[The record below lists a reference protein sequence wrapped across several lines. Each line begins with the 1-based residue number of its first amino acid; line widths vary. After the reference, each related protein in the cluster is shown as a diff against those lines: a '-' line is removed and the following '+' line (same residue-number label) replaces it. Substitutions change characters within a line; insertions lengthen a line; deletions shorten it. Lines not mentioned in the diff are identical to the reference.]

1 MEGAGVQYLIVIEMV
16 VRMEKECKNTNEEEN
31 MKKNVKKVI
40 SFILSMLVII
50 STAVTP
56 AMAAGTKEAPTEVK
70 SVMASGLW
78 TTVLNLEFEDTT
90 WMDNINKVIVN
101 DKECKKSMINSFSSD
116 TSIWEVGSA
125 TGAYGSYKA
134 LKLAVP
140 DGKLWTVKVSADGYK
155 DLTVKITKE
164 TVNYTDTYKAEV
176 VSNSGETT
184 NKTYTADVTPA
195 VNGKITLSAAKDIK
209 EGDTVTVTA
218 TPDEN
223 YEVVA
228 VTVKG
233 VSGKSVDVQNAEGI
247 YTFKMPTENVTV
259 SATFKEKAIAG
270 NKKIEVSQVS
280 INKDLWGS
288 DWEFTFKNA
297 EDYVSAITDVKV
309 NRTSWEEKS
318 YSVSSGGQYYK
329 NTSSNKLVCA
339 AREYSAN
346 PTIPVLKSG
355 DIITITANGYEDL
368 TFKLVIKDGN
378 ASLVEDDGQGDPYD
392 LYVKIDGSFE
402 AAIVGQKKYD
412 GVSSASVGG
421 SSSNKNSSVKV
432 YGALVN
438 KGTEPADNDWEELD
452 NLSKIKLDGS
462 KCKVDIVP
470 DTANGTPADS
480 DSGMKGVY
488 MTISSN
494 LTLNGTPKDAGTYL
508 VSVSI
513 TDDQGRTAVSNTLP
527 FRVYSGDETLAERL
541 KEENFKKYDSGL
553 YAWDIM
559 EPWAISKFGTNVEG
573 EEESVRVPAGLEA
586 WFGSKESGT
595 YGYLGYDLPWKK
607 VMSGDIPQT
616 LYIPNGCNLT
626 LTNMETLSSVRIVVE
641 NGGKLTLSDSVVQGI
656 IDVQSGGTFSMNYDT
671 YKNAFTTGSSI
682 CGQLRLA
689 DGAIL
694 ENAAIYSHANYL
706 ANGDLTDRNT
716 SEPVVTATGNVT
728 IKGQVFIKGAED
740 GDGIGQTAL
749 RVDGTLRL
757 ADGAIL
763 VTTGGEGMINENDG
777 GTAIDIKSGK
787 ITGNGKLVAIGGKT
801 FWGNGG
807 NAVTG
812 NGTIETAS
820 AFLQGAT
827 ASKAKNKEAGKAIG
841 DNIRV
846 ITSDRYIKDGE
857 VSDNYGTDDALSGLY
872 WKEGIDA
879 TPPLDKYVTSEVENI
894 LSLEGTLDKTYDG
907 KAVNGSVVKAGDKV
921 LAEETDYTLTYKD
934 LEGNE
939 LSETPVNAGTYTVTV
954 NGLGTYAG
962 MNLNVTFT
970 ISPKAAELTVVADPS
985 SAKYDGKSKTPE
997 VTVKDGAKVLKEGTD
1012 YTLSY
1017 VYGEDAE
1024 TKDFAGA
1031 EFVKE
1036 GNYTITVTGIGNY
1049 EGSTGKAVFTISK
1062 NNSASTDPTNPSN
1075 PNGDKNV
1082 TNKKVSNNT
1091 NNVKPV
1097 VKNVAAKNNKNVPK
1111 TGDNANVL
1119 LWIALAVISCGVLAG
1134 EGVAVRKRK

>member
-1 MEGAGVQYLIVIEMV
+1 MKGAGVQYLIVIEMV

-70 SVMASGLW
+70 SVTASGLW

-101 DKECKKSMINSFSSD
+101 DKECKKSTINSFSSD
-116 TSIWEVGSA
+116 TNIWEVGSA

-195 VNGKITLSAAKDIK
+195 VNGKI
-209 EGDTVTVTA
+209 
-218 TPDEN
+218 
-223 YEVVA
+223 
-228 VTVKG
+228 
-233 VSGKSVDVQNAEGI
+233 
-247 YTFKMPTENVTV
+247 
-259 SATFKEKAIAG
+259 
-270 NKKIEVSQVS
+270 
-280 INKDLWGS
+280 
-288 DWEFTFKNA
+288 
-297 EDYVSAITDVKV
+297 
-309 NRTSWEEKS
+309 
-318 YSVSSGGQYYK
+318 
-329 NTSSNKLVCA
+329 
-339 AREYSAN
+339 
-346 PTIPVLKSG
+346 
-355 DIITITANGYEDL
+355 
-368 TFKLVIKDGN
+368 
-378 ASLVEDDGQGDPYD
+378 
-392 LYVKIDGSFE
+392 
-402 AAIVGQKKYD
+402 
-412 GVSSASVGG
+412 
-421 SSSNKNSSVKV
+421 
-432 YGALVN
+432 
-438 KGTEPADNDWEELD
+438 
-452 NLSKIKLDGS
+452 
-462 KCKVDIVP
+462 
-470 DTANGTPADS
+470 
-480 DSGMKGVY
+480 
-488 MTISSN
+488 
-494 LTLNGTPKDAGTYL
+494 
-508 VSVSI
+508 
-513 TDDQGRTAVSNTLP
+513 
-527 FRVYSGDETLAERL
+527 
-541 KEENFKKYDSGL
+541 
-553 YAWDIM
+553 
-559 EPWAISKFGTNVEG
+559 
-573 EEESVRVPAGLEA
+573 
-586 WFGSKESGT
+586 
-595 YGYLGYDLPWKK
+595 
-607 VMSGDIPQT
+607 
-616 LYIPNGCNLT
+616 
-626 LTNMETLSSVRIVVE
+626 
-641 NGGKLTLSDSVVQGI
+641 
-656 IDVQSGGTFSMNYDT
+656 
-671 YKNAFTTGSSI
+671 TGSSI

-894 LSLEGTLDKTYDG
+894 LSLESTLDKTYDG
-907 KAVNGSVVKAGDKV
+907 KAVNGPVVKAGDKV
-921 LAEETDYTLTYKD
+921 LAEGTDYTLTYKD
-934 LEGNE
+934 SEGNE

-997 VTVKDGAKVLKEGTD
+997 VTVKDGDKVLKEGTD

-1082 TNKKVSNNT
+1082 TDKKVSNNT

-1134 EGVAVRKRK
+1134 AGVAVRKRK

>member
-1 MEGAGVQYLIVIEMV
+1 MKGAGVQYLIVIEMV

-70 SVMASGLW
+70 SVTASGLW

-101 DKECKKSMINSFSSD
+101 DKECKKSTINSFSSD
-116 TSIWEVGSA
+116 TNIWEVGSA

-247 YTFKMPTENVTV
+247 YTFKMPAENVTV

-309 NRTSWEEKS
+309 NGTSWEEKS

-392 LYVKIDGSFE
+392 LHVKIDGSFE
-402 AAIVGQKKYD
+402 AAIVGQKNYD

-438 KGTEPADNDWEELD
+438 KGTEPADNDWEKLD

-488 MTISSN
+488 MT
-494 LTLNGTPKDAGTYL
+494 
-508 VSVSI
+508 
-513 TDDQGRTAVSNTLP
+513 
-527 FRVYSGDETLAERL
+527 
-541 KEENFKKYDSGL
+541 
-553 YAWDIM
+553 
-559 EPWAISKFGTNVEG
+559 
-573 EEESVRVPAGLEA
+573 
-586 WFGSKESGT
+586 
-595 YGYLGYDLPWKK
+595 
-607 VMSGDIPQT
+607 
-616 LYIPNGCNLT
+616 
-626 LTNMETLSSVRIVVE
+626 
-641 NGGKLTLSDSVVQGI
+641 
-656 IDVQSGGTFSMNYDT
+656 
-671 YKNAFTTGSSI
+671 
-682 CGQLRLA
+682 
-689 DGAIL
+689 
-694 ENAAIYSHANYL
+694 
-706 ANGDLTDRNT
+706 
-716 SEPVVTATGNVT
+716 
-728 IKGQVFIKGAED
+728 
-740 GDGIGQTAL
+740 
-749 RVDGTLRL
+749 
-757 ADGAIL
+757 
-763 VTTGGEGMINENDG
+763 
-777 GTAIDIKSGK
+777 
-787 ITGNGKLVAIGGKT
+787 
-801 FWGNGG
+801 
-807 NAVTG
+807 
-812 NGTIETAS
+812 
-820 AFLQGAT
+820 
-827 ASKAKNKEAGKAIG
+827 
-841 DNIRV
+841 
-846 ITSDRYIKDGE
+846 
-857 VSDNYGTDDALSGLY
+857 
-872 WKEGIDA
+872 
-879 TPPLDKYVTSEVENI
+879 
-894 LSLEGTLDKTYDG
+894 
-907 KAVNGSVVKAGDKV
+907 
-921 LAEETDYTLTYKD
+921 
-934 LEGNE
+934 
-939 LSETPVNAGTYTVTV
+939 
-954 NGLGTYAG
+954 
-962 MNLNVTFT
+962 NVTFT

-997 VTVKDGAKVLKEGTD
+997 VTVKDGDKVLKEGTD

-1082 TNKKVSNNT
+1082 TDKKVSNNT

-1134 EGVAVRKRK
+1134 AGVAVRKRK

>member
-1 MEGAGVQYLIVIEMV
+1 
-16 VRMEKECKNTNEEEN
+16 

-78 TTVLNLEFEDTT
+78 TTVLNLEFEDTI

-101 DKECKKSMINSFSSD
+101 DKECKKSTINSFSSD
-116 TSIWEVGSA
+116 TNIWEVGSA

-247 YTFKMPTENVTV
+247 YTFKMPAENVTV

-309 NRTSWEEKS
+309 NGTSWEEKS

-392 LYVKIDGSFE
+392 LHVKIDGSFE
-402 AAIVGQKKYD
+402 
-412 GVSSASVGG
+412 
-421 SSSNKNSSVKV
+421 
-432 YGALVN
+432 
-438 KGTEPADNDWEELD
+438 
-452 NLSKIKLDGS
+452 
-462 KCKVDIVP
+462 
-470 DTANGTPADS
+470 
-480 DSGMKGVY
+480 
-488 MTISSN
+488 
-494 LTLNGTPKDAGTYL
+494 
-508 VSVSI
+508 
-513 TDDQGRTAVSNTLP
+513 
-527 FRVYSGDETLAERL
+527 
-541 KEENFKKYDSGL
+541 
-553 YAWDIM
+553 
-559 EPWAISKFGTNVEG
+559 
-573 EEESVRVPAGLEA
+573 
-586 WFGSKESGT
+586 
-595 YGYLGYDLPWKK
+595 
-607 VMSGDIPQT
+607 
-616 LYIPNGCNLT
+616 
-626 LTNMETLSSVRIVVE
+626 
-641 NGGKLTLSDSVVQGI
+641 
-656 IDVQSGGTFSMNYDT
+656 
-671 YKNAFTTGSSI
+671 
-682 CGQLRLA
+682 
-689 DGAIL
+689 
-694 ENAAIYSHANYL
+694 
-706 ANGDLTDRNT
+706 
-716 SEPVVTATGNVT
+716 
-728 IKGQVFIKGAED
+728 
-740 GDGIGQTAL
+740 
-749 RVDGTLRL
+749 
-757 ADGAIL
+757 
-763 VTTGGEGMINENDG
+763 
-777 GTAIDIKSGK
+777 
-787 ITGNGKLVAIGGKT
+787 
-801 FWGNGG
+801 
-807 NAVTG
+807 
-812 NGTIETAS
+812 
-820 AFLQGAT
+820 
-827 ASKAKNKEAGKAIG
+827 
-841 DNIRV
+841 
-846 ITSDRYIKDGE
+846 
-857 VSDNYGTDDALSGLY
+857 
-872 WKEGIDA
+872 
-879 TPPLDKYVTSEVENI
+879 
-894 LSLEGTLDKTYDG
+894 
-907 KAVNGSVVKAGDKV
+907 
-921 LAEETDYTLTYKD
+921 
-934 LEGNE
+934 
-939 LSETPVNAGTYTVTV
+939 
-954 NGLGTYAG
+954 
-962 MNLNVTFT
+962 
-970 ISPKAAELTVVADPS
+970 AELTVVADPS

-997 VTVKDGAKVLKEGTD
+997 VTVKDGDKVLKEGTD

-1049 EGSTGKAVFTISK
+1049 EESTGKAVFTISK

-1082 TNKKVSNNT
+1082 TDKKVSNNT

-1134 EGVAVRKRK
+1134 AGVAVRKRK

>member
-1 MEGAGVQYLIVIEMV
+1 MKGAVVQYLIVIEMA
-16 VRMEKECKNTNEEEN
+16 VRIKKCENNNEEEN
-31 MKKNVKKVI
+31 VKKNVKKVI
-40 SFILSMLVII
+40 AFILSMLVVI

-56 AMAAGTKEAPTEVK
+56 VMAAGTKEAPTEVK
-70 SVMASGLW
+70 SVTASGFW
-78 TTVLNLEFEDTT
+78 TTVLNLEVEDTT
-90 WMDNINKVIVN
+90 WMENINKVIVN
-101 DKECKKSMINSFSSD
+101 DKECKKDTINSFSSD
-116 TSIWEVGSA
+116 TNIWEVGSVM
-125 TGAYGSYKA
+125 GAYGSYKA

-140 DGKLWTVKVSADGYK
+140 DGNLWTVKISADGYK

-164 TVNYTDTYKAEV
+164 TVDYTDTYKVEV
-176 VSNSGETT
+176 LSNSGETT

-209 EGDTVTVTA
+209 EGDTVTVTT

-223 YEVVA
+223 YEVDT

-233 VSGKSVDVQNAEGI
+233 VSGKSVDVQNAEGT
-247 YTFKMPTENVTV
+247 YTFKMPAENVTV
-259 SATFKEKAIAG
+259 SATFKEKATAG

-280 INKDLWGS
+280 INKDFWGS

-297 EDYVSAITDVKV
+297 EDYVSVITEVKV
-309 NRTSWEEKS
+309 NGTSWEEKS

-339 AREYSAN
+339 ARDYSAN

-368 TFKLVIKDGN
+368 TFKVVIDKNGN
-378 ASLVEDDGQGDPYD
+378 ASLAKDDGQGDPYD
-392 LYVKIDGSFE
+392 LHVKIDGSFE
-402 AAIVGQKKYD
+402 AAIVGQKNYD

-421 SSSNKNSSVKV
+421 ASGNKNSSVKV

-452 NLSKIKLDGS
+452 NVSKIKLDGS

-480 DSGMKGVY
+480 DSGMNGVY
-488 MTISSN
+488 MTISSD
-494 LTLNGTPKDAGTYL
+494 LTLNGTPKDAGAYL
-508 VSVSI
+508 ISVSI

-527 FRVYSGDETLAERL
+527 FKVYSGDETLADRL

-586 WFGSKESGT
+586 WFGSHESGT

-626 LTNMETLSSVRIVVE
+626 LTNMEILSSVRIVVE

-656 IDVQSGGTFSMNYDT
+656 IDVQSGGTFSMNYDS
-671 YKNAFTTGSSI
+671 YKGVFTTGSSI

-706 ANGDLTDRNT
+706 ANGDLADRNT

-728 IKGQVFIKGAED
+728 VKGQVFIKGDED

-749 RVDGTLRL
+749 RVDGILSLT
-757 ADGAIL
+757 DGAVL
-763 VTTGGEGMINENDG
+763 VATGGEGMINENDG

-787 ITGNGKLVAIGGKT
+787 IIGNGKLVAIGGKT

-812 NGTIETAS
+812 NGMIETAS
-820 AFLQGAT
+820 AFFQGAT
-827 ASKAKNKEAGKAIG
+827 ASKAKHKEAGKAIG

-894 LSLEGTLDKTYDG
+894 LLLEGTVDKIYDG
-907 KAVNGSVVKAGDKV
+907 EAVNGLVVKTGDKV
-921 LAEETDYTLTYKD
+921 LAEGTDYTLTYKD
-934 LEGNE
+934 SEGKE
-939 LSETPVNAGTYTVTV
+939 LSEAPANAGTYTVTV
-954 NGLGTYAG
+954 NGLGAYAG
-962 MNLNVTFT
+962 MNLNKTFT
-970 ISPKAAELTVVADPS
+970 ISPKTVELTVVTDPS
-985 SAKYDGKSKTPE
+985 SAQYDGKSKTPK
-997 VTVKDGAKVLKEGTD
+997 VTVKDGDKVLKGTD

-1017 VYGEDAE
+1017 VYGEDAA

-1049 EGSTGKAVFTISK
+1049 EGSTGKAVFMISK

-1075 PNGDKNV
+1075 PKLDKNG
-1082 TNKKVSNNT
+1082 TDKKVSNDT

-1097 VKNVAAKNNKNVPK
+1097 VKDVAAKNNKNVPK
-1111 TGDNANVL
+1111 TGDNAKVL
-1119 LWIALAVISCGVLAG
+1119 LWIALAVISCGVLVGAG
-1134 EGVAVRKRK
+1134 IAVRKRK

>member
-1 MEGAGVQYLIVIEMV
+1 MKGAGVQYLIVIEMV

-70 SVMASGLW
+70 
-78 TTVLNLEFEDTT
+78 
-90 WMDNINKVIVN
+90 
-101 DKECKKSMINSFSSD
+101 
-116 TSIWEVGSA
+116 
-125 TGAYGSYKA
+125 
-134 LKLAVP
+134 
-140 DGKLWTVKVSADGYK
+140 
-155 DLTVKITKE
+155 
-164 TVNYTDTYKAEV
+164 
-176 VSNSGETT
+176 
-184 NKTYTADVTPA
+184 
-195 VNGKITLSAAKDIK
+195 
-209 EGDTVTVTA
+209 
-218 TPDEN
+218 
-223 YEVVA
+223 
-228 VTVKG
+228 
-233 VSGKSVDVQNAEGI
+233 
-247 YTFKMPTENVTV
+247 
-259 SATFKEKAIAG
+259 
-270 NKKIEVSQVS
+270 
-280 INKDLWGS
+280 
-288 DWEFTFKNA
+288 
-297 EDYVSAITDVKV
+297 
-309 NRTSWEEKS
+309 
-318 YSVSSGGQYYK
+318 
-329 NTSSNKLVCA
+329 
-339 AREYSAN
+339 
-346 PTIPVLKSG
+346 
-355 DIITITANGYEDL
+355 
-368 TFKLVIKDGN
+368 
-378 ASLVEDDGQGDPYD
+378 
-392 LYVKIDGSFE
+392 
-402 AAIVGQKKYD
+402 
-412 GVSSASVGG
+412 
-421 SSSNKNSSVKV
+421 
-432 YGALVN
+432 
-438 KGTEPADNDWEELD
+438 
-452 NLSKIKLDGS
+452 
-462 KCKVDIVP
+462 
-470 DTANGTPADS
+470 
-480 DSGMKGVY
+480 
-488 MTISSN
+488 
-494 LTLNGTPKDAGTYL
+494 
-508 VSVSI
+508 
-513 TDDQGRTAVSNTLP
+513 
-527 FRVYSGDETLAERL
+527 
-541 KEENFKKYDSGL
+541 
-553 YAWDIM
+553 
-559 EPWAISKFGTNVEG
+559 
-573 EEESVRVPAGLEA
+573 
-586 WFGSKESGT
+586 
-595 YGYLGYDLPWKK
+595 
-607 VMSGDIPQT
+607 T

-626 LTNMETLSSVRIVVE
+626 LTNMEILSSVRIVVE

-656 IDVQSGGTFSMNYDT
+656 IDVQSGGTFSMNYDA

-894 LSLEGTLDKTYDG
+894 LSLESTLDKTYDG
-907 KAVNGSVVKAGDKV
+907 KAVNGPVVKAGDKV
-921 LAEETDYTLTYKD
+921 LAEGTDYTLTYKD
-934 LEGNE
+934 SEGNE

-997 VTVKDGAKVLKEGTD
+997 VTVKDGDKVLKEGTD

-1036 GNYTITVTGIGNY
+1036 
-1049 EGSTGKAVFTISK
+1049 
-1062 NNSASTDPTNPSN
+1062 
-1075 PNGDKNV
+1075 
-1082 TNKKVSNNT
+1082 
-1091 NNVKPV
+1091 
-1097 VKNVAAKNNKNVPK
+1097 
-1111 TGDNANVL
+1111 
-1119 LWIALAVISCGVLAG
+1119 
-1134 EGVAVRKRK
+1134 

>member
-1 MEGAGVQYLIVIEMV
+1 MKGAGVQYLIVIEMV

-70 SVMASGLW
+70 SVTASGLW

-101 DKECKKSMINSFSSD
+101 DKECKKSTINSFSSD
-116 TSIWEVGSA
+116 TNIWEVGSA

-247 YTFKMPTENVTV
+247 YTFKMPAENVTV

-309 NRTSWEEKS
+309 NGTSWEEKS

-392 LYVKIDGSFE
+392 LHVKIDGSFE
-402 AAIVGQKKYD
+402 A
-412 GVSSASVGG
+412 
-421 SSSNKNSSVKV
+421 
-432 YGALVN
+432 
-438 KGTEPADNDWEELD
+438 
-452 NLSKIKLDGS
+452 
-462 KCKVDIVP
+462 
-470 DTANGTPADS
+470 
-480 DSGMKGVY
+480 
-488 MTISSN
+488 
-494 LTLNGTPKDAGTYL
+494 
-508 VSVSI
+508 
-513 TDDQGRTAVSNTLP
+513 
-527 FRVYSGDETLAERL
+527 
-541 KEENFKKYDSGL
+541 
-553 YAWDIM
+553 
-559 EPWAISKFGTNVEG
+559 
-573 EEESVRVPAGLEA
+573 
-586 WFGSKESGT
+586 
-595 YGYLGYDLPWKK
+595 
-607 VMSGDIPQT
+607 
-616 LYIPNGCNLT
+616 
-626 LTNMETLSSVRIVVE
+626 
-641 NGGKLTLSDSVVQGI
+641 
-656 IDVQSGGTFSMNYDT
+656 
-671 YKNAFTTGSSI
+671 
-682 CGQLRLA
+682 
-689 DGAIL
+689 
-694 ENAAIYSHANYL
+694 
-706 ANGDLTDRNT
+706 
-716 SEPVVTATGNVT
+716 
-728 IKGQVFIKGAED
+728 
-740 GDGIGQTAL
+740 
-749 RVDGTLRL
+749 
-757 ADGAIL
+757 
-763 VTTGGEGMINENDG
+763 
-777 GTAIDIKSGK
+777 
-787 ITGNGKLVAIGGKT
+787 
-801 FWGNGG
+801 
-807 NAVTG
+807 
-812 NGTIETAS
+812 
-820 AFLQGAT
+820 
-827 ASKAKNKEAGKAIG
+827 
-841 DNIRV
+841 
-846 ITSDRYIKDGE
+846 
-857 VSDNYGTDDALSGLY
+857 
-872 WKEGIDA
+872 
-879 TPPLDKYVTSEVENI
+879 
-894 LSLEGTLDKTYDG
+894 
-907 KAVNGSVVKAGDKV
+907 GDKV
-921 LAEETDYTLTYKD
+921 LAEGTDYTLTYKD
-934 LEGNE
+934 SEGNE

-997 VTVKDGAKVLKEGTD
+997 VTVKDGDKVLKEGTD

-1082 TNKKVSNNT
+1082 TDKKVSNNT

-1134 EGVAVRKRK
+1134 AGVAVRKRK

>member
-1 MEGAGVQYLIVIEMV
+1 
-16 VRMEKECKNTNEEEN
+16 
-31 MKKNVKKVI
+31 
-40 SFILSMLVII
+40 
-50 STAVTP
+50 
-56 AMAAGTKEAPTEVK
+56 
-70 SVMASGLW
+70 
-78 TTVLNLEFEDTT
+78 
-90 WMDNINKVIVN
+90 
-101 DKECKKSMINSFSSD
+101 
-116 TSIWEVGSA
+116 
-125 TGAYGSYKA
+125 
-134 LKLAVP
+134 
-140 DGKLWTVKVSADGYK
+140 
-155 DLTVKITKE
+155 
-164 TVNYTDTYKAEV
+164 
-176 VSNSGETT
+176 
-184 NKTYTADVTPA
+184 
-195 VNGKITLSAAKDIK
+195 
-209 EGDTVTVTA
+209 
-218 TPDEN
+218 
-223 YEVVA
+223 
-228 VTVKG
+228 
-233 VSGKSVDVQNAEGI
+233 
-247 YTFKMPTENVTV
+247 
-259 SATFKEKAIAG
+259 
-270 NKKIEVSQVS
+270 
-280 INKDLWGS
+280 
-288 DWEFTFKNA
+288 
-297 EDYVSAITDVKV
+297 
-309 NRTSWEEKS
+309 
-318 YSVSSGGQYYK
+318 
-329 NTSSNKLVCA
+329 
-339 AREYSAN
+339 
-346 PTIPVLKSG
+346 
-355 DIITITANGYEDL
+355 
-368 TFKLVIKDGN
+368 
-378 ASLVEDDGQGDPYD
+378 
-392 LYVKIDGSFE
+392 
-402 AAIVGQKKYD
+402 
-412 GVSSASVGG
+412 
-421 SSSNKNSSVKV
+421 
-432 YGALVN
+432 
-438 KGTEPADNDWEELD
+438 
-452 NLSKIKLDGS
+452 
-462 KCKVDIVP
+462 
-470 DTANGTPADS
+470 
-480 DSGMKGVY
+480 
-488 MTISSN
+488 
-494 LTLNGTPKDAGTYL
+494 
-508 VSVSI
+508 
-513 TDDQGRTAVSNTLP
+513 
-527 FRVYSGDETLAERL
+527 
-541 KEENFKKYDSGL
+541 
-553 YAWDIM
+553 
-559 EPWAISKFGTNVEG
+559 
-573 EEESVRVPAGLEA
+573 
-586 WFGSKESGT
+586 
-595 YGYLGYDLPWKK
+595 
-607 VMSGDIPQT
+607 
-616 LYIPNGCNLT
+616 
-626 LTNMETLSSVRIVVE
+626 
-641 NGGKLTLSDSVVQGI
+641 
-656 IDVQSGGTFSMNYDT
+656 MNYDA

-907 KAVNGSVVKAGDKV
+907 KAVNGPVVKAGDKV

-934 LEGNE
+934 PEGNE
-939 LSETPVNAGTYTVTV
+939 LSETPVNAGPYTVTV

-985 SAKYDGKSKTPE
+985 SAKYDGKSKTLE

-1031 EFVKE
+1031 EFLKE

-1075 PNGDKNV
+1075 PNRDKNV
-1082 TNKKVSNNT
+1082 TDKKVSNNT

-1097 VKNVAAKNNKNVPK
+1097 VKNVVAKNNKNVPK

-1134 EGVAVRKRK
+1134 AGVAVRKRK

>member
-1 MEGAGVQYLIVIEMV
+1 
-16 VRMEKECKNTNEEEN
+16 

-70 SVMASGLW
+70 SVTASGLW

-101 DKECKKSMINSFSSD
+101 DKECKKSTINSFSSD
-116 TSIWEVGSA
+116 TNIWEVGSA

-184 NKTYTADVTPA
+184 NKT
-195 VNGKITLSAAKDIK
+195 
-209 EGDTVTVTA
+209 
-218 TPDEN
+218 
-223 YEVVA
+223 
-228 VTVKG
+228 
-233 VSGKSVDVQNAEGI
+233 
-247 YTFKMPTENVTV
+247 
-259 SATFKEKAIAG
+259 
-270 NKKIEVSQVS
+270 
-280 INKDLWGS
+280 
-288 DWEFTFKNA
+288 
-297 EDYVSAITDVKV
+297 
-309 NRTSWEEKS
+309 
-318 YSVSSGGQYYK
+318 
-329 NTSSNKLVCA
+329 
-339 AREYSAN
+339 
-346 PTIPVLKSG
+346 
-355 DIITITANGYEDL
+355 
-368 TFKLVIKDGN
+368 
-378 ASLVEDDGQGDPYD
+378 
-392 LYVKIDGSFE
+392 
-402 AAIVGQKKYD
+402 
-412 GVSSASVGG
+412 
-421 SSSNKNSSVKV
+421 
-432 YGALVN
+432 
-438 KGTEPADNDWEELD
+438 
-452 NLSKIKLDGS
+452 
-462 KCKVDIVP
+462 
-470 DTANGTPADS
+470 
-480 DSGMKGVY
+480 
-488 MTISSN
+488 
-494 LTLNGTPKDAGTYL
+494 
-508 VSVSI
+508 
-513 TDDQGRTAVSNTLP
+513 
-527 FRVYSGDETLAERL
+527 
-541 KEENFKKYDSGL
+541 
-553 YAWDIM
+553 
-559 EPWAISKFGTNVEG
+559 
-573 EEESVRVPAGLEA
+573 
-586 WFGSKESGT
+586 
-595 YGYLGYDLPWKK
+595 
-607 VMSGDIPQT
+607 
-616 LYIPNGCNLT
+616 
-626 LTNMETLSSVRIVVE
+626 
-641 NGGKLTLSDSVVQGI
+641 
-656 IDVQSGGTFSMNYDT
+656 
-671 YKNAFTTGSSI
+671 
-682 CGQLRLA
+682 
-689 DGAIL
+689 
-694 ENAAIYSHANYL
+694 
-706 ANGDLTDRNT
+706 
-716 SEPVVTATGNVT
+716 
-728 IKGQVFIKGAED
+728 
-740 GDGIGQTAL
+740 
-749 RVDGTLRL
+749 
-757 ADGAIL
+757 
-763 VTTGGEGMINENDG
+763 
-777 GTAIDIKSGK
+777 
-787 ITGNGKLVAIGGKT
+787 
-801 FWGNGG
+801 
-807 NAVTG
+807 
-812 NGTIETAS
+812 S

-907 KAVNGSVVKAGDKV
+907 KAVNGPVVKAGDKV

-934 LEGNE
+934 SEGNE

-997 VTVKDGAKVLKEGTD
+997 VTVKDGDKVLKEGTD

-1036 GNYTITVTGIGNY
+1036 GNYTIIVTGIGNY
-1049 EGSTGKAVFTISK
+1049 ERSTGKAVFTISK

-1082 TNKKVSNNT
+1082 TDKKVSNNT

-1119 LWIALAVISCGVLAG
+1119 LWIALAVISCGVLTGA
-1134 EGVAVRKRK
+1134 GVAVRKRK

>member
-1 MEGAGVQYLIVIEMV
+1 MKGAGVQYLIVIEMV

-78 TTVLNLEFEDTT
+78 TTVLNLEFEDTI

-101 DKECKKSMINSFSSD
+101 DKECKKSTINSFSSD
-116 TSIWEVGSA
+116 TNIWEVGSA

-247 YTFKMPTENVTV
+247 YTFKMPAENVTV

-309 NRTSWEEKS
+309 NGTSWEEKS

-392 LYVKIDGSFE
+392 LHVKIDGSFE
-402 AAIVGQKKYD
+402 
-412 GVSSASVGG
+412 
-421 SSSNKNSSVKV
+421 
-432 YGALVN
+432 
-438 KGTEPADNDWEELD
+438 
-452 NLSKIKLDGS
+452 
-462 KCKVDIVP
+462 
-470 DTANGTPADS
+470 
-480 DSGMKGVY
+480 
-488 MTISSN
+488 
-494 LTLNGTPKDAGTYL
+494 
-508 VSVSI
+508 
-513 TDDQGRTAVSNTLP
+513 
-527 FRVYSGDETLAERL
+527 
-541 KEENFKKYDSGL
+541 
-553 YAWDIM
+553 
-559 EPWAISKFGTNVEG
+559 
-573 EEESVRVPAGLEA
+573 
-586 WFGSKESGT
+586 
-595 YGYLGYDLPWKK
+595 
-607 VMSGDIPQT
+607 
-616 LYIPNGCNLT
+616 
-626 LTNMETLSSVRIVVE
+626 
-641 NGGKLTLSDSVVQGI
+641 
-656 IDVQSGGTFSMNYDT
+656 
-671 YKNAFTTGSSI
+671 
-682 CGQLRLA
+682 
-689 DGAIL
+689 
-694 ENAAIYSHANYL
+694 
-706 ANGDLTDRNT
+706 
-716 SEPVVTATGNVT
+716 
-728 IKGQVFIKGAED
+728 
-740 GDGIGQTAL
+740 
-749 RVDGTLRL
+749 
-757 ADGAIL
+757 
-763 VTTGGEGMINENDG
+763 
-777 GTAIDIKSGK
+777 
-787 ITGNGKLVAIGGKT
+787 
-801 FWGNGG
+801 
-807 NAVTG
+807 
-812 NGTIETAS
+812 
-820 AFLQGAT
+820 
-827 ASKAKNKEAGKAIG
+827 
-841 DNIRV
+841 
-846 ITSDRYIKDGE
+846 
-857 VSDNYGTDDALSGLY
+857 
-872 WKEGIDA
+872 
-879 TPPLDKYVTSEVENI
+879 
-894 LSLEGTLDKTYDG
+894 
-907 KAVNGSVVKAGDKV
+907 
-921 LAEETDYTLTYKD
+921 
-934 LEGNE
+934 
-939 LSETPVNAGTYTVTV
+939 
-954 NGLGTYAG
+954 
-962 MNLNVTFT
+962 
-970 ISPKAAELTVVADPS
+970 AELTVVADPS

-997 VTVKDGAKVLKEGTD
+997 VTVKDGDKVLKEGTD

-1049 EGSTGKAVFTISK
+1049 EESTGKAVFTISK

-1082 TNKKVSNNT
+1082 TDKKVSNNT

-1134 EGVAVRKRK
+1134 AGVAVRKRK

>member
-1 MEGAGVQYLIVIEMV
+1 MKGAGVQYLIVIEMV

-70 SVMASGLW
+70 SVTASGLW

-101 DKECKKSMINSFSSD
+101 DKECKKSTINSFSSD
-116 TSIWEVGSA
+116 TNIWEVGSA
-125 TGAYGSYKA
+125 MGAYGSYKA

-218 TPDEN
+218 APDEN

-247 YTFKMPTENVTV
+247 YTFKMPAENVTV

-309 NRTSWEEKS
+309 NGTLWEEKS

-339 AREYSAN
+339 AGEYSAN

-392 LYVKIDGSFE
+392 LHVKIDGSFE
-402 AAIVGQKKYD
+402 AAIVGQKNYD

-626 LTNMETLSSVRIVVE
+626 LTNMEILSSVRIVVE

-656 IDVQSGGTFSMNYDT
+656 IDVQSGGTFSMNYDA

-682 CGQLRLA
+682 CGQ
-689 DGAIL
+689 
-694 ENAAIYSHANYL
+694 
-706 ANGDLTDRNT
+706 
-716 SEPVVTATGNVT
+716 
-728 IKGQVFIKGAED
+728 
-740 GDGIGQTAL
+740 
-749 RVDGTLRL
+749 LRL

-907 KAVNGSVVKAGDKV
+907 KAVNGPVVKAGDKV

-934 LEGNE
+934 SEGNE

-997 VTVKDGAKVLKEGTD
+997 VTVKDGDKVLKEGTD

-1075 PNGDKNV
+1075 PNGDKKV
-1082 TNKKVSNNT
+1082 TDKKVSNNT

-1134 EGVAVRKRK
+1134 AGVAVRKRK

>member
-1 MEGAGVQYLIVIEMV
+1 MKKTWKKVVSLLMSVMV
-16 VRMEKECKNTNEEEN
+16 VFSMMGVPVMAEEA
-31 MKKNVKKVI
+31 K
-40 SFILSMLVII
+40 
-50 STAVTP
+50 A
-56 AMAAGTKEAPTEVK
+56 APTEVA
-70 SVMASGLW
+70 SCTASGLW
-78 TTVLNLEFEDTT
+78 TTVLNFAFKDTA
-90 WMDNINKVIVN
+90 WMNA
-101 DKECKKSMINSFSSD
+101 INSVTVNGTVYTNKTISSFGSD
-116 TSIWEVGSA
+116 TNIWDIGSA
-125 TGAYGSYKA
+125 TGAYGSYTA
-134 LKLAVP
+134 LRIVSP
-140 DGKLWTVKVSADGYK
+140 DTYP
-155 DLTVKITKE
+155 LTVDITAAGYQKLTMQVTKT
-164 TVNYTDTYKAEV
+164 TVSYQDVYTATVVPQQPVEKTYKA
-176 VSNSGETT
+176 
-184 NKTYTADVTPA
+184 TAAAATH
-195 VNGKITLSAAKDIK
+195 GKVTLSKSEGIK
-209 EGDTVTVTA
+209 EGETVTATATPDEGYELDTLTVAAADSKAVATQATKTGCTFAMPASDVTVTA
-218 TPDEN
+218 T
-223 YEVVA
+223 
-228 VTVKG
+228 
-233 VSGKSVDVQNAEGI
+233 
-247 YTFKMPTENVTV
+247 
-259 SATFKEKAIAG
+259 FKEEAPKTIDL
-270 NKKIEVSQVS
+270 SQVS
-280 INKDLWGS
+280 IATDTFGN
-288 DWEFTFKNA
+288 DWEVTFKDANG
-297 EDYVSAITDVKV
+297 YVKAITEVRV
-309 NRTSWEEKS
+309 NGTTWEEKS
-318 YSVSSGGQYYK
+318 YSISSGGAYK
-329 NTSSNKLVCA
+329 KHTDDNKLVSA
-339 AREYSAN
+339 AKDYSSA
-346 PTIPVLKSG
+346 PVIPVLKSG
-355 DIITITANGYEDL
+355 DVITISAKGYEDF
-368 TFKLVIKDGN
+368 TAKLVIDLDGK
-378 ASLVEDDGQGDPYD
+378 ASLVADDGKGDPYE
-392 LYVKIDGSFE
+392 LHVKIEGTFDS
-402 AAIVGQKKYD
+402 ALIGQDNYD
-412 GVSSASVGG
+412 AVSSASVGG
-421 SSSNKNSSVKV
+421 ASSNKNSDVTV
-432 YGALVN
+432 YGAMLE
-438 KGTEPADNDWEELD
+438 KGKEPTDSDWKELD
-452 NLSKIKLDGS
+452 NMSQIKLDGK
-462 KCKVDIVP
+462 KCSVSIVP
-470 DTANGTPADS
+470 DTASGTPADS
-480 DSGMKGVY
+480 DSGMQGVY
-488 MTISSN
+488 MTISSA
-494 LTLNGTPKDAGTYL
+494 LTLSGTPKDAGNYL
-508 VSVSI
+508 ISVKI
-513 TDDQGRTAVSNTLP
+513 TDQQGREAVSNTLP
-527 FRVYSGDETLAERL
+527 FHVYTGEETLADRL
-541 KEENFKKYDSGL
+541 VTDNFKQYESGL

-626 LTNMETLSSVRIVVE
+626 LTNMEILSSVRIVVE

-656 IDVQSGGTFSMNYDT
+656 IDVQSGGTFSMNYDA

-907 KAVNGSVVKAGDKV
+907 KAVNGPVVKAGDKV

-934 LEGNE
+934 SEGNE

-997 VTVKDGAKVLKEGTD
+997 VTVKDGEKVLKEGTD

-1082 TNKKVSNNT
+1082 TDKKVSNNT

-1134 EGVAVRKRK
+1134 AGVAVRKRK

>member
-1 MEGAGVQYLIVIEMV
+1 M
-16 VRMEKECKNTNEEEN
+16 KE
-31 MKKNVKKVI
+31 
-40 SFILSMLVII
+40 F
-50 STAVTP
+50 A
-56 AMAAGTKEAPTEVK
+56 
-70 SVMASGLW
+70 
-78 TTVLNLEFEDTT
+78 
-90 WMDNINKVIVN
+90 
-101 DKECKKSMINSFSSD
+101 
-116 TSIWEVGSA
+116 
-125 TGAYGSYKA
+125 
-134 LKLAVP
+134 
-140 DGKLWTVKVSADGYK
+140 
-155 DLTVKITKE
+155 
-164 TVNYTDTYKAEV
+164 
-176 VSNSGETT
+176 
-184 NKTYTADVTPA
+184 
-195 VNGKITLSAAKDIK
+195 IK

-247 YTFKMPTENVTV
+247 YTFKMPAENVTV

-309 NRTSWEEKS
+309 NGTSWEEKS

-392 LYVKIDGSFE
+392 LHVKIDGSFE
-402 AAIVGQKKYD
+402 AAIVGQKNYD

-626 LTNMETLSSVRIVVE
+626 LTNMEILSSVRIVVE

-656 IDVQSGGTFSMNYDT
+656 IDVQSGGTFSMNYDA

-682 CGQLRLA
+682 CGQ
-689 DGAIL
+689 
-694 ENAAIYSHANYL
+694 
-706 ANGDLTDRNT
+706 
-716 SEPVVTATGNVT
+716 
-728 IKGQVFIKGAED
+728 
-740 GDGIGQTAL
+740 
-749 RVDGTLRL
+749 LRL

-787 ITGNGKLVAIGGKT
+787 ITGNGKLAAIGGKT

-907 KAVNGSVVKAGDKV
+907 KAVNGPVVKAGDKV
-921 LAEETDYTLTYKD
+921 LAEETDYALTYKD
-934 LEGNE
+934 SEGNE

-997 VTVKDGAKVLKEGTD
+997 VTVKDGDKVLKEGTD

-1082 TNKKVSNNT
+1082 TDKKVSNNT

-1134 EGVAVRKRK
+1134 AGVAVRKRK